1 VEPEASTY
9 LYALGSISTTFVGFS
24 ALIMMVRQ
32 IYGAG
37 LSELEAWITR
47 IFVQLGFLVTA
58 GALTPPLLVLC
69 GLQGEIIWRVCSGTV
84 GAVMLMFV
92 VTYPARRRAAAGKSA
107 PIFVRVDLVLLTIP
121 VALLILNA
129 AGWPRAP
136 NAGFHAAGITGVLFV
151 SGLGYLH
158 ALGELKR

>member
-1 VEPEASTY
+1 
-9 LYALGSISTTFVGFS
+9 
-24 ALIMMVRQ
+24 M
-32 IYGAG
+32 
-37 LSELEAWITR
+37 
-47 IFVQLGFLVTA
+47 
-58 GALTPPLLVLC
+58 LL
-69 GLQGEIIWRVCSGTV
+69 
-84 GAVMLMFV
+84 FV

-107 PIFVRVDLVLLTIP
+107 PTFVRVDLVLLTIP

-158 ALGELKR
+158 ALGNLKR